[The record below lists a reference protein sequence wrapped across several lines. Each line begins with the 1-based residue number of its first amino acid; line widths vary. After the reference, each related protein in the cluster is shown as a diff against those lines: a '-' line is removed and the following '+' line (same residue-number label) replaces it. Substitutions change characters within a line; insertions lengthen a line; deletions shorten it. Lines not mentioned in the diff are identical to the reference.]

1 MKIVKLDP
9 EEHRIGLSVK
19 QTKEGSSPSP
29 MEDENAK
36 LRLEPFKKPTLGD
49 AFKELDL

>member
-1 MKIVKLDP
+1 
-9 EEHRIGLSVK
+9 
-19 QTKEGSSPSP
+19 